1 MTRKI
6 YKTANG
12 KTVDLGALQL
22 QNEEVRA
29 VGNMGVNARGDL
41 IDSMNRPIDT
51 RNNRVNKQYGRQTN
65 VQDTK
70 IYSSAKSAEASNPV
84 VDIPDAPEDFND
96 NFVKPIDVPTTA
108 PGPEAQET
116 VGLAAAIA
124 RARQVKQEPL
134 KTARQMAQE
143 ENRKI

>member
-12 KTVDLGALQL
+12 KIVDLGVLQL

-41 IDSMNRPIDT
+41 IDSMNRPIDS

-70 IYSSAKSAEASNPV
+70 IYSSAKSAEVSTPV
-84 VDIPDAPEDFND
+84 ADIPDTPEDFND
-96 NFVKPIDVPTTA
+96 NFVKPVDVPE
-108 PGPEAQET
+108 PQET

-124 RARQVKQEPL
+124 KARQVKQEPL
-134 KTARQMAQE
+134 KTPRQMAQE
-143 ENRKI
+143 QNRKI

>member
-12 KTVDLGALQL
+12 KLVDLGVLQL

-41 IDSMNRPIDT
+41 IDSMNRPIDS

-70 IYSSAKSAEASNPV
+70 IYSSAKSSAKSAEVSTPV
-84 VDIPDAPEDFND
+84 ADIPDAPEDFND
-96 NFVKPIDVPTTA
+96 NFVKPVDVPE
-108 PGPEAQET
+108 PQET

-124 RARQVKQEPL
+124 RARQVKQEPM
-134 KTARQMAQE
+134 KTPRQIAQE
-143 ENRKI
+143 QNRKI

>member
-41 IDSMNRPIDT
+41 IDSMNRPIDS

-70 IYSSAKSAEASNPV
+70 IYSSAKSAEALTPT
-84 VDIPDAPEDFND
+84 VDVPAVPDAPEDFND
-96 NFVKPIDVPTTA
+96 NFVKPVDV
-108 PGPEAQET
+108 PEAQET

>member
-41 IDSMNRPIDT
+41 IDSMNRPIDS

-70 IYSSAKSAEASNPV
+70 IYSSARSAEASTPV
-84 VDIPDAPEDFND
+84 VEIPDSPEDFND
-96 NFVKPIDVPTTA
+96 NFVKPVDV
-108 PGPEAQET
+108 PEAQEV

>member
-1 MTRKI
+1 MTRKV

-41 IDSMNRPIDT
+41 IDSMNRPIDS

-70 IYSSAKSAEASNPV
+70 IYSSVKSAESSVPVAPV
-84 VDIPDAPEDFND
+84 VDIPDSPEDFD
-96 NFVKPIDVPTTA
+96 DDFVKPVDVP
-108 PGPEAQET
+108 EVQET
-116 VGLAAAIA
+116 SGLAAAIA
-124 RARQVKQEPL
+124 KARQVKQEPL
-134 KTARQMAQE
+134 KSARQLAQE
-143 ENRKI
+143 QNKKI

>member
-70 IYSSAKSAEASNPV
+70 VYSSAKSAEASTPVVDV

-96 NFVKPIDVPTTA
+96 NFVKPIEVPE
-108 PGPEAQET
+108 PQET

>member
-41 IDSMNRPIDT
+41 IDSMNRPIDS

-70 IYSSAKSAEASNPV
+70 IYSSAKSAEASTPV
-84 VDIPDAPEDFND
+84 VDIPDSPEDFND
-96 NFVKPIDVPTTA
+96 DFVKPIDVP
-108 PGPEAQET
+108 EIQET